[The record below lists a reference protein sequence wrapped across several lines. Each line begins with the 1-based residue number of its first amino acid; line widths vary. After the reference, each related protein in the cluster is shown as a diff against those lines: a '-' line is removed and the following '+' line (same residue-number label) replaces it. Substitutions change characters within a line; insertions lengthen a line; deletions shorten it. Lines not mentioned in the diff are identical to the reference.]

1 VNSDELKLAA
11 DPNEKCSG
19 PKYERLITYSY
30 IALAVYGIGIPLLFS
45 VILFR
50 HRHVPASRLIVAFRR
65 WLAFVGSQLGGGF
78 VILLRPGCFFPICV
92 CIRPFF
98 SGS

>member
-1 VNSDELKLAA
+1 MQCNRVSVNSEELKLAA

-19 PKYERLITYSY
+19 PKYERLVTYSY

-50 HRHVPASRLIVAFRR
+50 HRHVPCCCVQS
-65 WLAFVGSQLGGGF
+65 LA
-78 VILLRPGCFFPICV
+78 CV
-92 CIRPFF
+92 RCPA
-98 SGS
+98 